1 MWQPKPGA
9 RAGSPTEQRRR
20 RPGWGWDR
28 SGWRCGYGAA
38 SRRGK
43 RARGCRR
50 STMARCPLAGRRP
63 VPEWTWTRPERRR
76 PGATGQMAQKG
87 RKACRPHGSGDCDG
101 SPAGAET
108 AGQQRGSP
116 VSAGCPRQ
124 PGRRACPCGIAGW
137 DAYRRASAAMWTRMR
152 KEVQGRG
159 SEPPQKARAGQPE
172 RGRPGP
178 AGARPTPTG
187 RPSSGAGGPYG
198 SSERPVA
205 DRPAADGR
213 SHSPADSRPARLRA
227 EAPATAVPANA
238 PASAGP
244 PARSEERHSLETD
257 GRKCC
262 GGSGEWRW
270 PHGWCAAPAPHA
282 RKVQCQ
288 RLPRRTGERLRQ
300 HVPPRDAGVD
310 SWAAGSRGK
319 PPGGWCD
326 RDCRHRRRPGGD
338 DIAGC
343 RGDSLMLCSVKT
355 VAVSCETRQE
365 NQHTFV

>member
-20 RPGWGWDR
+20 RAGWGWDR
-28 SGWRCGYGAA
+28 SGRRCGYGAA

-238 PASAGP
+238 PASAGGVRRRRRMRGRYS
-244 PARSEERHSLETD
+244 ASVYLGELASGFGSTFHLATLASTHGLLGHAGSLQ
-257 GRKCC
+257 
-262 GGSGEWRW
+262 
-270 PHGWCAAPAPHA
+270 
-282 RKVQCQ
+282 V
-288 RLPRRTGERLRQ
+288 
-300 HVPPRDAGVD
+300 AGVLGTGVTAD
-310 SWAAGSRGK
+310 GPVVTTLLAAGG
-319 PPGGWCD
+319 
-326 RDCRHRRRPGGD
+326 
-338 DIAGC
+338 
-343 RGDSLMLCSVKT
+343 T
-355 VAVSCETRQE
+355 VSCCARLKQ
-365 NQHTFV
+365 